1 MNKTNF
7 SFNKSEFFKTSKH
20 FIKQPKFIKL
30 LKQTEPIPVSGAMI
44 VTQNR

>member
-1 MNKTNF
+1 MNKSKF

-20 FIKQPKFIKL
+20 FIKQPKFLKL
-30 LKQTEPIPVSGAMI
+30 LKQKEPIPVSGAII